1 MPFNIR
7 NMIKT
12 LLSNANGPMLLFFFP
27 FPVWLDVSK
36 LRTIDSMRI
45 HMQKKLRSWPSEIP
59 AFANKLAQIF
69 FSKLQL

>member
-12 LLSNANGPMLLFFFP
+12 LLSNANGPMLLFIFFP

-45 HMQKKLRSWPSEIP
+45 HMQKNCDLGHQKYL
-59 AFANKLAQIF
+59 LLQIN
-69 FSKLQL
+69 